1 MTLSLRE
8 NSIFVSMNMGDENT
22 NTFEGPYGGTGTF
35 HRFRHILGGTTIPE
49 TEIYLSDD
57 DSNMVGEVKK
67 IPAYGMFREDVVSSI
82 PFKKS
87 QLDHYELTM
96 STKGSTVD
104 DMDLEA
110 GNSSSFETIKLKEV
124 VDGSLILALERT
136 LFAALNNAWL
146 LAIGGV
152 GLMAIGDQDKT
163 ANQTGVAI
171 LSLSIVTA
179 FYAFVIHN
187 VRVQQLRKGKNFSY
201 LHSVLWGS
209 IIAVFTLLTLGLELY
224 NGILHPYLKRAA
236 TVELSANENVFN

>member
-8 NSIFVSMNMGDENT
+8 NSIFVSMTMGDENT
-22 NTFEGPYGGTGTF
+22 NTFEGPYGGSGTF

-57 DSNMVGEVKK
+57 DSHMVGEVKK
-67 IPAYGMFREDVVSSI
+67 IPAYGMFREDVSSI
-82 PFKKS
+82 PSKKS
-87 QLDHYELTM
+87 QLDHYTPTM

-104 DMDLEA
+104 NMDLEA
-110 GNSSSFETIKLKEV
+110 GNSSSFETVKLKEV
-124 VDGSLILALERT
+124 VDGSMILALERT

-179 FYAFVIHN
+179 FYAFVVHN
-187 VRVQQLRKGKNFSY
+187 LRVQQLRRGDNFSY
-201 LHSVLWGS
+201 IHSVLWGS

-236 TVELSANENVFN
+236 TVELSANDNVFN